1 MQAIGQG
8 GIPVMTLTRSVASV
22 ALAAAVLAFAA
33 AAQAQPTTLRLSS
46 PFAAEH
52 ASSRAMEIFKAEA
65 ARLSGGSIEVELIPA
80 TPGAGGTREFLDE
93 VRTQSVFGIWIG
105 AAHFSRL
112 VPEIGA
118 LGLPYIFDNYEQVAR
133 ALKGPAGTAIEAKL
147 AAKGFTS
154 LGWMMYGAHHVTNS
168 KKPLRT
174 LDDFRDLK
182 IRVQPNETHLAIF
195 RALGANPVAMDLKD
209 LLLALRQGD
218 IDAHE
223 NSYWLLYHDLYT
235 QNQKYLSDSAH
246 LLDLIAFVVNKK
258 AFMNLQ
264 PAQQKAIREAAAIAV
279 AQQWRMVDA
288 DDAEALVK
296 LKEKGVQ
303 FDPLP
308 PETRAALRRATA
320 VVVEDAR
327 KRMGDQII
335 NNILA
340 ASKSG
345 PARATTA
352 NTNGPPVNQGRI
364 STKRN

>member
-1 MQAIGQG
+1 MK
-8 GIPVMTLTRSVASV
+8 LRRSVASV
-22 ALAAAVLAFAA
+22 ALAATVLAFVT

-46 PFAAEH
+46 PFVAKH
-52 ASSRAMEIFKAEA
+52 ASSRGMEIFKAEA
-65 ARLSGGSIEVELIPA
+65 ARLSGGSIEVELIPN
-80 TPGAGGTREFLDE
+80 TPGAAGTREYLDE
-93 VRTQSVFGIWIG
+93 VRTQNVFGIWIG
-105 AAHFSRL
+105 SAHLSRL

-118 LGLPYIFDNYEQVAR
+118 LGLPYVFDNYDQVAR
-133 ALKGPAGTAIEAKL
+133 ALRGSAGAAIEAKL

-168 KKPLRT
+168 KRPLRT

-209 LLLALRQGD
+209 LFPALRQGD

-223 NSYWLLYHDLYT
+223 NSYWLLDNDLYT

-246 LLDLIAFVVNKK
+246 LLDLIAFVVNRK
-258 AFMNLQ
+258 AFISLQ

-279 AQQWRMVDA
+279 AQQWKMVDA
-288 DDAEALVK
+288 EEADSLVK

-308 PETRAALRRATA
+308 RETRAALRRATA
-320 VVVEDAR
+320 VVVKDAR
-327 KRMGDQII
+327 KRIGDEII
-335 NNILA
+335 DNILA
-340 ASKSG
+340 ASKPG

-352 NTNGPPVNQGRI
+352 STMGPLAGQGRI

>member
-1 MQAIGQG
+1 MKLRYSI
-8 GIPVMTLTRSVASV
+8 VVAV
-22 ALAAAVLAFAA
+22 LAAAVAA
-33 AAQAQPTTLRLSS
+33 VAPAATHAQSTALRVYGAYIAEDPTSK
-46 PFAAEH
+46 
-52 ASSRAMEIFKAEA
+52 AMLIFKTEAE
-65 ARLSGGSIEVELIPA
+65 RLSGGSLEFEIVPNTIGGGARQLVDEL
-80 TPGAGGTREFLDE
+80 
-93 VRTQSVFGIWIG
+93 RTQNAFGIWIG
-105 AAHFSRL
+105 ASNMSRL

-118 LGLPYIFDNYEQVAR
+118 LGLPYVFDNFDQVAR
-133 ALKGPAGTAIEAKL
+133 AVKGPAGAIIEAKL

-246 LLDLIAFVVNKK
+246 LLDLIAFVVNRK
-258 AFMNLQ
+258 AFMSLQ
-264 PAQQKAIREAAAIAV
+264 PREQKAIREAAAIAC
-279 AQQWRMVDA
+279 AQQWKMAAAEDA
-288 DDAEALVK
+288 GALVT
-296 LKEKGVQ
+296 LKEKGLQ

-308 PETRAALRRATA
+308 PETRAALHQATA
-320 VVVEDAR
+320 VVVDDAR
-327 KRMGDQII
+327 KRFGDEVVDS
-335 NNILA
+335 ILVSA
-340 ASKSG
+340 GTGKAH
-345 PARATTA
+345 
-352 NTNGPPVNQGRI
+352 
-364 STKRN
+364 